1 MMLCARSVVLA
12 PWLFPLVMRKT
23 VIHPSAIIERG
34 AQLGA
39 GVEVGPFS
47 IIGAGAILHDEVV
60 VHSHVSINSSVTL
73 GQKCEIFPHVV
84 LGQAPQDVKYKGEDT
99 RLVLGKRNI
108 LREHVTMH
116 PGTRVGN
123 GITQI
128 GNDGYFMVGA
138 HVGHDCQVGDHV
150 VLSNSAALGGY
161 VQVGDHANLGG
172 LVGVHQFTRIGHHAF
187 VGALSYVANDV
198 IPYGMVT
205 GNPGHLRGLNIVGMQ
220 RANMERSQIR
230 QVRAVYQGIFGCNEG
245 VFADRVKSARQTY
258 SELKP
263 ALDVIDFIQ
272 ADALRPLCLPDA
284 E

>member
-1 MMLCARSVVLA
+1 
-12 PWLFPLVMRKT
+12 MRKA
-23 VIHPSAIIERG
+23 VIHPSAIIGRG
-34 AQLGA
+34 AQLGT

-47 IIGAGAILHDEVV
+47 VVEAGAILHDDVV
-60 VHSHVSINSSVTL
+60 VHSHVCIGSSVTL

-84 LGQAPQDVKYKGEDT
+84 LGQPPQDVKYNGEDT

-123 GITQI
+123 GITKI

-161 VQVGDHANLGG
+161 VQVGDYANLGG

-187 VGALSYVANDV
+187 VGALSYVANDI

-220 RANMERSQIR
+220 RASMERSHIR
-230 QVRAVYQGIFGCNEG
+230 QTRAAYQDIFDCSRGM
-245 VFADRVKSARQTY
+245 FADRLKSAQENY
-258 SELKP
+258 LGQKP
-263 ALDVIDFIQ
+263 AMDIIDFIQ

-284 E
+284 T